1 MSYKNA
7 YLYLIL
13 ITVSLLVCLLFISL
27 QIDLLFSEYLTT
39 INKTL
44 GNILKIFNFSIWFNL
59 LRKYKMIYR
68 IPLVICFISH
78 IILFTIISIIYPK
91 DNTNHFKKKYS
102 IFTITIVILF
112 FSLSIIFEFINP
124 NIKFLKMFI
133 KPFSDFFGY
142 ILIESNVNTILND
155 KLKKI
160 STKMNDFK
168 VYNNWALLINKLKR
182 RINESSL
189 KTISIDNIDFN
200 IDDDSKNFLFFT
212 DENNENRIEFIELLN
227 LKEDIGYIIWMIIII
242 ILLYNIK

>member
-7 YLYLIL
+7 YLYLII
-13 ITVSLLVCLLFISL
+13 ITISLLLSLIFISL
-27 QIDLLFSEYLTT
+27 QIDLIFSEYIST
-39 INKTL
+39 INKIL
-44 GNILKIFNFSIWFNL
+44 GNILKIFNFSLWFNL

-68 IPLVICFISH
+68 IPLIICFISH
-78 IILFTIISIIYPK
+78 IILFILVSIQYPK
-91 DNTNHFKKKYS
+91 DDTNHFKRNYS

-112 FSLSIIFEFINP
+112 FLLSMIFEFINP
-124 NIKFLKMFI
+124 NIKFLKLLI

-142 ILIESNVNTILND
+142 ILIESNVNYILNN

-160 STKMNDFK
+160 STKMNDYK
-168 VYNNWALLINKLKR
+168 VYNNWALLVNKLKR

-200 IDDDSKNFLFFT
+200 IDGDSKNFLFFT
-212 DENNENRIEFIELLN
+212 DENNEDRVEFIELLN